1 MRKTFTLLI
10 ALLAAILCLPQ
21 RVMAQKYT
29 PTFYFDSYNSTLG
42 TLVVGES
49 YDASQDLKNISEVT
63 PVTWST
69 SDPTI
74 VSVDENGIITVHQTG
89 SVTLYAHSDESTYFY
104 AADAQKELSIT
115 TYPLSIL
122 KEGGWV
128 DVTPSTASNID
139 GAGKVSYDYSTHT
152 LTLNNWENDF
162 TSITDFSTYIGNA
175 IIYILQNQ
183 PLTIRLIGTNTITCG
198 EFCSANTLIFSGAD
212 AAQDKLIVNSTNSYS
227 ISATNLTIDNASLI
241 LNENVTTLYQYQNT
255 IDRGVFY
262 ADKLSVVNGGN
273 LHATVTGNESADVCP
288 ACLAVGVV
296 SSALVG
302 DITTSNVI
310 WAADAANE
318 TRINNSFRSNTY
330 DGFFFFANQAEDELP
345 REVEISSDAPV
356 GPTPSTPSGPSFTWS
371 TSQINLVDLSCY
383 NNGGKEQENGLINNI
398 ITSLTQTRDKNEDY
412 SDPSTVESCQFNYG
426 RIEISGCGDLKF
438 KSIAGDLTGII
449 ITGNIWT
456 ATNLPANW
464 TYDNAANTLTWL
476 GTPAEEV
483 TLSGN
488 LSISVSSIEYFYDP
502 AVATRIG
509 EEISDYYQ
517 WYEITGSHTAKVTRP
532 RNLSGSINIPASVED
547 EGVIYYINEIAENA
561 FRNYNQLSNAFIG
574 DNVAIIGAHAF
585 DGCTWMREITIN
597 SRVVE
602 SIDDEAFKNCLLL
615 HGIELYNSLP
625 PVLGSNA
632 FEGDT
637 RLNHI
642 DVYSWVVSNYQG
654 ATNWSDYSSKI
665 TALWSPRAIGEKF
678 FYHNQKTTGVYEVT
692 SASPREA
699 KVLPY
704 PADVNAI
711 YPITYEST
719 LVIPAEPDY
728 MHDGYSLTTIAANA
742 FNGITDIKAVSIP
755 QSVRSIEA
763 GAFSGCTNVENV
775 FFLWD
780 DPRGIVTWADANVGN
795 EFATATSG
803 KTKIFVPEGK
813 LAAYQAWAPAWAG
826 CMVESAFEDVT
837 ASDDP
842 HDVVY
847 YRTYYNSSKDLMLPP
862 DVWAYVGYVNGNEFI
877 LHPIAF
883 DGQIVPAGTAV
894 VLRSFSQTYRLIMM
908 DPAAQAYTGTNELR
922 GTDVNIVIASDLVL
936 SAKAG
941 QIYVLGRDGWVNSQR
956 QEGIG
961 LYRYTGT
968 TLGAHK
974 AYLIYDA
981 PATQGTAP
989 GRFLFRRESEEVT
1002 GLDEVQHRDV
1012 ACQKL
1017 IRDGQLI
1024 ILHGDKEYNAQG
1036 RLIK

>member
-10 ALLAAILCLPQ
+10 ALLALTVSSWATQVTWGSTEL
-21 RVMAQKYT
+21 
-29 PTFYFDSYNSTLG
+29 STLNLSVGNTESQEFDGIIVSLSYQNAYDNCYFKNQYNYCGFSLNNSG
-42 TLVVGES
+42 TLIFTPELGKLTRIVIARTYDETSLPFVEGSGWELDSENPKLLVWTGEAASSVELKSNSSVDLSSGPISSIVFTISGTIITWEGNDLESVNVGMDNGAIAENATNTNTVNDITITANALAGS
-49 YDASQDLKNISEVT
+49 NSSNFNTWVDEYDSK
-63 PVTWST
+63 ST
-69 SDPTI
+69 SLMLAGEGSLTFAPASGKLTKI
-74 VSVDENGIITVHQTG
+74 V
-89 SVTLYAHSDESTYFY
+89 
-104 AADAQKELSIT
+104 
-115 TYPLSIL
+115 
-122 KEGGWV
+122 
-128 DVTPSTASNID
+128 
-139 GAGKVSYDYSTHT
+139 
-152 LTLNNWENDF
+152 
-162 TSITDFSTYIGNA
+162 
-175 IIYILQNQ
+175 
-183 PLTIRLIGTNTITCG
+183 ITCG
-198 EFCSANTLIFSGAD
+198 EPAGKDHIDGWAWNGTN
-212 AAQDKLIVNSTNSYS
+212 KLIWTGEAASVVLKSDGEDNIMVSS
-227 ISATNLTIDNASLI
+227 ISSVKFA
-241 LNENVTTLYQYQNT
+241 VTP
-255 IDRGVFY
+255 D
-262 ADKLSVVNGGN
+262 
-273 LHATVTGNESADVCP
+273 E
-288 ACLAVGVV
+288 
-296 SSALVG
+296 
-302 DITTSNVI
+302 VI
-310 WAADAANE
+310 
-318 TRINNSFRSNTY
+318 
-330 DGFFFFANQAEDELP
+330 P
-345 REVEISSDAPV
+345 PSD
-356 GPTPSTPSGPSFTWS
+356 PSGPSFIWT
-371 TSQINLVDLSCY
+371 TQQVNLVDLSCTNEY
-383 NNGGKEQENGLINNI
+383 RNSENSLINNI
-398 ITSLTQTRDKNEDY
+398 FTSLEQTEDKYEDY
-412 SDPSTVESCQFNYG
+412 NDYENLEYCEFSHGQ
-426 RIEISGCGDLKF
+426 IKISNKCGTLKF
-438 KSIAGDLTGII
+438 KSITGDLTGIV
-449 ITGNIWT
+449 ITGYIGT
-456 ATNLPANW
+456 ATNLSANW

-502 AVATRIG
+502 AATPRVG
-509 EEISDYYQ
+509 EEFYDSWQ
-517 WYEITGSHTAKVTRP
+517 WYEITGAHTAKVTGP
-532 RNLSGSINIPASVED
+532 RNQGGSINIPASVED
-547 EGVIYYINEIAENA
+547 NGVIYYINEINEYA
-561 FRNYNQLSNAFIG
+561 FYHLGELTNAFIG
-574 DNVAIIGAHAF
+574 ENVAIIGAHAF

-602 SIDDEAFKNCLLL
+602 SIGDEAFKNCLLL
-615 HGIELYNSLP
+615 HGIKLYNSLP

-642 DVYSWVVSNYQG
+642 DVYDYVVSTYKA
-654 ATNWSDYSSKI
+654 ATNWSEYATKI
-665 TALWSPRAIGEKF
+665 TALWSARAIGEKF
-678 FYHNQKTTGVYEVT
+678 FYDNQKTTGVYEVT

-704 PADVNAI
+704 PAEVNAI

-742 FNGITDIKAVSIP
+742 FKDITDIKAVSIP

-780 DPRGIVTWADANVGN
+780 DPRGIITWADANVGN

-813 LAAYQAWAPAWAG
+813 LAAYQTWAPAWAG
-826 CMVESAFEDVT
+826 RMVESAFEDVT

-908 DPAAQAYTGTNELR
+908 DPAAPAYTGTNELQ
-922 GTDVNIVIASDLVL
+922 GTDVNIVIASDPVL

-974 AYLIYDA
+974 AYMVLNSSPNNA
-981 PATQGTAP
+981 PA
-989 GRFLFRRESEEVT
+989 RFLFKHEQTAT
-1002 GLDEVQHRDV
+1002 GIDQVPSDQVQTT
-1012 ACQKL
+1012 KIL
-1017 IRDGQLI
+1017 RDGQLI
-1024 ILHGDKEYNAQG
+1024 IIKDGKEYNAQG
-1036 RLIK
+1036 QIVK